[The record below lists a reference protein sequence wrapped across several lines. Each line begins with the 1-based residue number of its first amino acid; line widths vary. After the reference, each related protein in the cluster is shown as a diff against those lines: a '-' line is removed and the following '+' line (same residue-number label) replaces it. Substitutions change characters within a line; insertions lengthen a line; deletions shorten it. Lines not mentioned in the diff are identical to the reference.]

1 MRFLKLFVNL
11 FHFNRTNWKAV
22 ALCFITATIFW
33 LFTAL
38 NKTYSTS
45 IRFPLQFEFDRSKF
59 APVGQLPQ
67 SLLINVK
74 GTGWD
79 LFRKYFGVKVPTLTI
94 PIERPAETR
103 KIVAS
108 TLPVRLAS
116 QLGTIQINHVVIDTL
131 RLHLEPKIFRK
142 FPLVVDTTALNF
154 KNDIA
159 RIGPII
165 ITPDSVD
172 LSGPVSVIHNTPD
185 PIVLKLTDNR
195 IGNNFREEIEIQIAD
210 QEYIQRDPP
219 VVEVKFE
226 VGEMVSASQVIRL
239 EHTNLPWGY
248 VTQQDSISCSFRVPQ
263 KYYGKFTA
271 SDLYGTLPP
280 ITSDLLKR
288 GETGTF
294 IPVVHGIPPY
304 AEVVSVDSVRVKH
317 F

>member
-1 MRFLKLFVNL
+1 MNLLKLFVNL

-22 ALCFITATIFW
+22 ALCFITAAIFW
-33 LFTAL
+33 LFNAL

-45 IRFPLQFEFDRSKF
+45 IRFPLQFEFDQSKF

-94 PIERPAETR
+94 PIERPADTR

-116 QLGTIQINHVVIDTL
+116 QMGTIQINHVVLDTI
-131 RLHLEPKIFRK
+131 RLHIEPRIFRK
-142 FPLVVDTTALNF
+142 FPLVVDTTALTF
-154 KNDIA
+154 KNNMA
-159 RIGPII
+159 RISIVD

-172 LSGPVSVIHNTPD
+172 LSGPVSIIHNTAD
-185 PIVLKLTDNR
+185 PIVLKLPDGR
-195 IGNNFREEIEIQIAD
+195 IGDNFRQEIEVDIPD
-210 QEYIQRDPP
+210 LEYLQRNPP
-219 VVEVKFE
+219 VVEVKFD
-226 VGEMVSASQVIRL
+226 VGEMVSAKQVIRL
-239 EHTNLPWGY
+239 DRDKLPWGY
-248 VTQQDSISCSFRVPQ
+248 VAQQDSITCSFRIPQ

-271 SDLYGTLPP
+271 SELYGTLP
-280 ITSDLLKR
+280 TVSSESLKR
-288 GETGTF
+288 GESAFFTP
-294 IPVVHGIPPY
+294 IVHGIPPY
-304 AEVVSVDSVRVKH
+304 AEVVAVDSVSVKH

>member
-1 MRFLKLFVNL
+1 MNLLKLFVNL

-22 ALCFITATIFW
+22 ALCFITAAIFW
-33 LFTAL
+33 LFNAL

-45 IRFPLQFEFDRSKF
+45 IRFPLHFEFDQNKF

-74 GTGWD
+74 GSGWD

-116 QLGTIQINHVVIDTL
+116 QMGTIQINHVVLDTI
-131 RLHLEPKIFRK
+131 RLHIEPRIFRK
-142 FPLVVDTTALNF
+142 FPLVIDTTALTF
-154 KNDIA
+154 KNDMA
-159 RIGPII
+159 RISKVV

-172 LSGPVSVIHNTPD
+172 LSGPVSIIHNTTD
-185 PIVLKLTDNR
+185 PIVLKVSANR
-195 IGNNFREEIEIQIAD
+195 IGNNFKEEVEVDIAD
-210 QEYIQRDPP
+210 EEFVQRNPP
-219 VVEVKFE
+219 VVEVKFD
-226 VGEMVSASQVIRL
+226 VGEMVSATQVIRL
-239 EHTNLPWGY
+239 DADKLPWGY
-248 VTQQDSISCSFRVPQ
+248 VAQKDSIKCSFKIPQ

-271 SDLYGTLPP
+271 SELYGTLP
-280 ITSDLLKR
+280 TVKSESLKR
-288 GETGTF
+288 GEAARF
-294 IPVVHGIPPY
+294 VPLVHGIPPY
-304 AEVVSVDSVRVKH
+304 AEVVSVDSVEVKH

>member
-1 MRFLKLFVNL
+1 LNFLKLFVNL
-11 FHFNRTNWKAV
+11 FQFNRTNWKAV

-33 LFTAL
+33 LFNAL

-45 IRFPLQFEFDRSKF
+45 IRFPLQFEFDQSKF

-74 GTGWD
+74 GSGWD

-116 QLGTIQINHVVIDTL
+116 QMGTIQINHVVLDTI
-131 RLHLEPKIFRK
+131 RLHIEPRIFRK
-142 FPLVVDTTALNF
+142 FPLVVDTTALTF
-154 KNDIA
+154 KDEMA
-159 RIGPII
+159 RIGKVI

-172 LSGPVSVIHNTPD
+172 ISGPVSIIHNTSD
-185 PIVLKLTDNR
+185 PIFLKIPATR
-195 IGNNFREEIEIQIAD
+195 IGNNFRQEIEVDIPD
-210 QEYIQRDPP
+210 LEYVQRDPP
-219 VVEVKFE
+219 VVEVEFE
-226 VGEMVSASQVIRL
+226 VGEMVSATQVIRL
-239 EHTNLPWGY
+239 DHDKLPWGY
-248 VTQQDSISCSFRVPQ
+248 VAQEDSIQCSFRVPQ

-271 SDLYGTLPP
+271 SELYGTLP
-280 ITSDLLKR
+280 TVTNESLKR
-288 GETGTF
+288 GESRRF
-294 IPVVHGIPPY
+294 APAIHGIPPY
-304 AEVVSVDSVRVKH
+304 AEVISVDSVSVKH